1 MAGVS
6 AQWADRFLRLA
17 EEIASWSK
25 DPKGG
30 VGAVLV
36 DERKRV
42 IGLGFNGFPDR
53 IADDPALLNDQAAKL
68 PRMIHAEVNAVLNA
82 TVSVRGASLFTTLAP
97 CAECAKL
104 LIQAGVVAVYRRPH
118 PEHRHRRWAESFR
131 TAEIILTEAGV
142 ETQTVGNAPESPAA
156 AAAE

>member
-1 MAGVS
+1 MARFS
-6 AQWADRFLRLA
+6 AQWCDRFMRLA
-17 EEIASWSK
+17 EEVASWSK

-36 DERKRV
+36 DDRKRV

-53 IADDPALLNDQAAKL
+53 IPDDPALLADQEAKL

-82 TVSVRGASLFTTLAP
+82 VTPVHGATLFTTLAP

-118 PEHRHRRWAESFR
+118 PEHRHQRWAESFR
-131 TAEIILTEAGV
+131 VAETILGEAGV
-142 ETQTVGNAPESPAA
+142 EVETVHPKRD
-156 AAAE
+156 

>member
-1 MAGVS
+1 MARFS
-6 AQWADRFLRLA
+6 PQWCDRFLRLA
-17 EEIASWSK
+17 EEVASWSK

-53 IADDPALLNDQAAKL
+53 IPDDPALLADQAAKL

-82 TVSVRGASLFTTLAP
+82 TVPVHGATLFTTLAP

-118 PEHRHRRWAESFR
+118 PEHRHRRWAESFQI
-131 TAEIILTEAGV
+131 AETILNEAGV
-142 ETQTVGNAPESPAA
+142 EVESIDPEPPAD
-156 AAAE
+156 